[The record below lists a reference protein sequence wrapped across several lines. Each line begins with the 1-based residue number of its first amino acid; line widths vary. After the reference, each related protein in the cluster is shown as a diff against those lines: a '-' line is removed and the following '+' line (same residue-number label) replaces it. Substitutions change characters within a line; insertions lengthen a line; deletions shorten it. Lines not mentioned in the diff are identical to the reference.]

1 MTLDTVSFIPEG
13 KSSSEE
19 LMLPLK
25 RKKQNRNFTVDVVAK
40 IFNHFENHQ
49 CLLLGVR
56 LVVQISHSAIT
67 TPISHSLYK
76 Q

>member
-25 RKKQNRNFTVDVVAK
+25 RKNK
-40 IFNHFENHQ
+40 IEI
-49 CLLLGVR
+49 LLLM
-56 LVVQISHSAIT
+56 
-67 TPISHSLYK
+67 
-76 Q
+76 